1 MIHNLR
7 RLLRADYTSGT
18 KRKIFQPPHPLSML
32 LIRTKWSQNGIMVVS
47 FFKFWI
53 SGHSKT
59 MSLVRIF
66 YGGVLVSYQD
76 RTLLIFKVFVYLWL
90 LWLHERNIQTYSW
103 LLSTCQ
109 WEPEVTSRVQ
119 TKQLASCHL
128 CRSFVHS
135 RVSLPELEV
144 TLDIWHYY
152 CKLLYI
158 LTLDFYHKS
167 MHGII
172 IVSIS
177 YHII

>member
-7 RLLRADYTSGT
+7 RLLRADYTFGT
-18 KRKIFQPPHPLSML
+18 KRKIFQPPQPLSML
-32 LIRTKWSQNGIMVVS
+32 LIRTKWSKNGIMVVS
-47 FFKFWI
+47 FFKLWI
-53 SGHSKT
+53 SEHSKT
-59 MSLVRIF
+59 MSLVRTF

-119 TKQLASCHL
+119 TRQLASWHL
-128 CRSFVHS
+128 CRSFVRS

-144 TLDIWHYY
+144 TLDTWHCY
-152 CKLLYI
+152 CKLL
-158 LTLDFYHKS
+158 LTLDFYHES